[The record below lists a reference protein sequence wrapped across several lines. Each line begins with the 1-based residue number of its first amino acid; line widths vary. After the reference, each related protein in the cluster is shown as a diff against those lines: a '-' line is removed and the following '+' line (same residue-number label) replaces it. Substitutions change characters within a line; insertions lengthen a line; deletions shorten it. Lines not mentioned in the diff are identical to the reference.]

1 MALLNKGPKAS
12 IAYHSIFNFLLA
24 RAELK
29 KWEIGPKGLGEITNY
44 KLQITNRQNLKTRKI
59 REKISHQKLKI
70 ARRAAKLLGKIPTVK
85 MMAVTG
91 ALAMKNAT
99 AESDIDLMI
108 ITKAN
113 TLWLTRFFVYL
124 LLRIKNYD
132 IRKPKQKT
140 QKNKLC
146 LNIWIDETALEWE
159 KKDRNIYTAHE
170 IAQIMPL
177 VNKDR
182 TYKRF
187 LRANKWILDYWP
199 KAISDTTILRYND
212 IAKKKVRKHIISQYP
227 NIIVSIIEKLA
238 FKMQYL
244 YMKPKITREVVTPH
258 KALFHP
264 RNWGKIVLDR
274 LKVCL

>member
-1 MALLNKGPKAS
+1 MALLNRGSKAS
-12 IAYHSIFNFLLA
+12 IAYHSIFNFPLA

-199 KAISDTTILRYND
+199 KAVRMNNELRIMNYAKNPLYVILNSLF
-212 IAKKKVRKHIISQYP
+212 ALVNKV
-227 NIIVSIIEKLA
+227 A

>member
-1 MALLNKGPKAS
+1 
-12 IAYHSIFNFLLA
+12 
-24 RAELK
+24 
-29 KWEIGPKGLGEITNY
+29 
-44 KLQITNRQNLKTRKI
+44 
-59 REKISHQKLKI
+59 
-70 ARRAAKLLGKIPTVK
+70 

-187 LRANKWILDYWP
+187 LQANKWILDYWP

>member
-1 MALLNKGPKAS
+1 M
-12 IAYHSIFNFLLA
+12 
-24 RAELK
+24 
-29 KWEIGPKGLGEITNY
+29 
-44 KLQITNRQNLKTRKI
+44 
-59 REKISHQKLKI
+59 
-70 ARRAAKLLGKIPTVK
+70 GKIPTVK

-187 LRANKWILDYWP
+187 LQANKWILDYWP